1 MDIQTF
7 MDSVEVQV
15 NLANEKLAAEALRL
29 RGIRAMLENLNKE
42 SQ

>member
-29 RGIRAMLENLNKE
+29 RGIRAMQESSNTE